1 MSYDTQQID
10 AMRAKIGE
18 LSRENIGLKTMLTE
32 SENRRA
38 GIDKCITEAAAKIVS
53 QELEIIRLKAANA
66 ELVKLNLCA
75 VGTHHN
81 LSAVEK

>member
-66 ELVKLNLCA
+66 ELVQKYKALFNECSID
-75 VGTHHN
+75 GM
-81 LSAVEK
+81 